1 MRICICLT
9 LLLSAAV
16 APGQKPAPRLVAESA
31 TPATTSTTSTNPR
44 SPAIVIGFV
53 GGFIRHDDFV
63 HGPVQLAAR
72 IREEYPSGVYVKVFE
87 NHRGK
92 SAYQDVLRLLD
103 ADRDG
108 TLSVQEKQD
117 ARIIIYGHSW
127 GGSETITLAR
137 QLQTDGIPVLLT
149 VQVDS
154 IAKRGENDS
163 VIPVNVAHAVN
174 FYQSN
179 GLLHGRSQIRA
190 ADPARTKVIESFR
203 FDYGANPVQCVGY
216 PWFARVFEKTHIEI
230 ECDPAVLNRI
240 ESLIRSQLSP
250 AASARKPDGQSTSF
264 PGLSTFE
271 SAK

>member
-9 LLLSAAV
+9 FLLSAAL
-16 APGQKPAPRLVAESA
+16 APGQEPSPRLVAASA
-31 TPATTSTTSTNPR
+31 TSTTSSTAITSPR

-53 GGFIRHDDFV
+53 GGFIRHDDLG

-87 NHRGK
+87 NHHGK
-92 SAYQDVLRLLD
+92 DAYQEVLRLLD

-108 TLSVQEKQD
+108 TLSAQEKQN

-137 QLQTDGIPVLLT
+137 ELQAAGIPVLLT
-149 VQVDS
+149 IQVDS
-154 IAKRGENDS
+154 IAKLGENDA

-190 ADPARTKVIESFR
+190 ADPARTKLIESFR
-203 FDYGANPVQCVGY
+203 FDYGANPVHCSGY
-216 PWFARVFEKTHIEI
+216 PWYTRLFEKPHIEI
-230 ECDPAVLNRI
+230 ECDPAVLSQI
-240 ESLIRSQLSP
+240 ESLIRSQLPP
-250 AASARKPDGQSTSF
+250 ATRSR
-264 PGLSTFE
+264 
-271 SAK
+271 